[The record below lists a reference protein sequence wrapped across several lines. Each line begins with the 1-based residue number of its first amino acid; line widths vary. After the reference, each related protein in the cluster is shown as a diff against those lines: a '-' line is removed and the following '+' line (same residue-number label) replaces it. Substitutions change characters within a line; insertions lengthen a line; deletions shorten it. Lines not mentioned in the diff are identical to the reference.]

1 MIGRLLFALL
11 AALLVT
17 GTLPAEDPKL
27 PDAKTYDKLVV
38 DTLRDVHNAGAD
50 LYNIS
55 RDFSGTYRLYHG
67 ALITVRPLLAHQP
80 NAQKLIDA
88 GLAEAD
94 KESNVSLKA
103 FKLHETIENVRG
115 FLKTGIM
122 PLPKPDDTKK
132 PAETKSMP
140 PTETKKPAEK
150 KPTETPES
158 KKTIEKKP
166 TITYELAPLPREKK

>member
-1 MIGRLLFALL
+1 MIGRFPFAV
-11 AALLVT
+11 LVAVFMV
-17 GTLPAEDPKL
+17 GTLTADDPKL

-38 DTLRDVHNAGAD
+38 DTLRDVHNVGAD

-55 RDFSGTYRLYHG
+55 RDFAGTYHLYHG

-88 GLAEAD
+88 GLTEAD

-122 PLPKPDDTKK
+122 PLPKPNDTKK
-132 PAETKSMP
+132 PAETKQTN
-140 PTETKKPAEK
+140 PTETKKQAETKLVETPDTKKSVEK
-150 KPTETPES
+150 KPTV
-158 KKTIEKKP
+158 
-166 TITYELAPLPREKK
+166 TYELAPPPHDKK

>member
-1 MIGRLLFALL
+1 MIGRFLFAFFATSLI
-11 AALLVT
+11 T
-17 GTLPAEDPKL
+17 GTLSADDAKL

-38 DTLRDVHNAGAD
+38 DTLRDVHNVGAD

-55 RDFSGTYRLYHG
+55 KDFAGTYRLYHG

-94 KESNVSLKA
+94 KESNFSLKA
-103 FKLHETIENVRG
+103 FKLHETIENVRS

-132 PAETKSMP
+132 KSEMKSTQP
-140 PTETKKPAEK
+140 PETKKFTET
-150 KPTETPES
+150 KPTETPDT
-158 KKTIEKKP
+158 KKTVEKKP
-166 TITYELAPLPREKK
+166 TVIYEIAPQPREKK